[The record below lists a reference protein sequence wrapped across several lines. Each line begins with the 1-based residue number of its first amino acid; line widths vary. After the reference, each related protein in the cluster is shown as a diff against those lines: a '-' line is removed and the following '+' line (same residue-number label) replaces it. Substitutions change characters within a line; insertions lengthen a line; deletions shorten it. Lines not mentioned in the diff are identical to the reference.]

1 MAGSWILLVPA
12 ARRLELGLYT
22 LRLAIHSVWKL
33 GLKRGWYKYRPSL
46 RVVPFTL
53 GMVIM
58 TAIKRRDPEAL
69 SGWVGKTI
77 KWLDQDAEGSIRS
90 VASGKGAT

>member
-1 MAGSWILLVPA
+1 M
-12 ARRLELGLYT
+12 
-22 LRLAIHSVWKL
+22 
-33 GLKRGWYKYRPSL
+33 
-46 RVVPFTL
+46 VPFTL